1 MSAQDA
7 EIINNFQLNIENKD
21 LILVTRTT
29 VNKINFKLKMKTVIL
44 KNLNQ
49 FQTIA
54 IRNITFFTSIF
65 FCKLR

>member
-7 EIINNFQLNIENKD
+7 ERIKNFQLNIENKD

-29 VNKINFKLKMKTVIL
+29 VYKINFKLKMKTVIL

-49 FQTIA
+49 FQSMP